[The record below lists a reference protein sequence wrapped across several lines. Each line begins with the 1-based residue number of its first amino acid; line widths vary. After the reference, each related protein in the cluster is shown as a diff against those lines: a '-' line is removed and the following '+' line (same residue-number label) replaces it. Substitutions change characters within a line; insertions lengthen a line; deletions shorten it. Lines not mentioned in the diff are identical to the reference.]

1 MFYLICCEIYRISF
15 NNFSSF
21 SLNSSKIVHIALG
34 SNVGNRFELLQ
45 TALQNIYREIGEL
58 QQVSRV
64 YETPAWGFKGNAFLN
79 ACVAVST
86 RFSAEEVLRKLLKIE
101 TNAGRVRSDA
111 KNYQNRSLDLD
122 ILLFEE
128 KILETV
134 DLVVPH
140 PEMQNRKFVLLP
152 LTDIAAKEVHPKL
165 KLSIEKLL
173 NQLQDNSEIKAIP
186 EKLEIPQRSFA
197 FKNLNYIAV
206 EGNIGAGK
214 TSFSTMVSQD
224 FNAKLILERF
234 KDNPFLPKFYED
246 KERYAFS
253 LEMSFLADR
262 YQQLTDDLAQYD
274 LFKDFVISDY
284 DVFKSLIFAKITL
297 HEDEYS
303 LYHKLFHLM
312 YKELVKPDLY
322 IYLYQNT
329 ERLLENIKSRG
340 RDYEQNIQPD
350 YLMKINK
357 SYLNFIKTQTN
368 MKVQIIDI
376 SGKDFVN
383 NRADYLAILEEI
395 KPHWPPKAE

>member
-1 MFYLICCEIYRISF
+1 M
-15 NNFSSF
+15 
-21 SLNSSKIVHIALG
+21 NSPKIVHIALG

-45 TALQNIYREIGEL
+45 NALHKIYLEIGEV
-58 QQVSRV
+58 QQVSQV
-64 YETPAWGFKGNAFLN
+64 YETPAWGFEGNAFLN
-79 ACVAVST
+79 ACIAVST
-86 RFSAEEVLRKLLKIE
+86 RFSAEEILRKLLKIE
-101 TNAGRVRSDA
+101 ADAGRVRSDA

-122 ILLFEE
+122 ILLFEDE
-128 KILETV
+128 ILETS
-134 DLVVPH
+134 DLIVPH
-140 PEMQNRKFVLLP
+140 PAMQNRKFVLLP
-152 LTDIAAKEVHPKL
+152 LADIAAKENHPIFKV
-165 KLSIEKLL
+165 SIEKLL
-173 NQLQDNSEIKAIP
+173 KRVEDNSEIKVIS
-186 EKLEIPQRSFA
+186 EKLEVPKKA
-197 FKNLNYIAV
+197 FNLNKLNYIAV

-214 TSFSTMVSQD
+214 TSFSTMVSED

-234 KDNPFLPKFYED
+234 KDNPFLPKFYEN
-246 KERYAFS
+246 KERYAFP

-262 YQQLTDDLAQYD
+262 YQQLSDDLAQYD

-297 HEDEYS
+297 HEDEYA

-329 ERLLENIKSRG
+329 DRLLENIKARG

-350 YLMKINK
+350 YLVEINK

-383 NRADYLAILEEI
+383 NRADYLSILEEI
-395 KPHWPPKAE
+395 KA

>member
-1 MFYLICCEIYRISF
+1 MILFYLICCEIYRISF
-15 NNFSSF
+15 NNFSSV
-21 SLNSSKIVHIALG
+21 SLNSPKIVHIALG

-45 TALQNIYREIGEL
+45 NALHKIYLEIGEV
-58 QQVSRV
+58 QQVSQV
-64 YETPAWGFKGNAFLN
+64 YETPAWGFEGNAFLN
-79 ACVAVST
+79 ACIAVST
-86 RFSAEEVLRKLLKIE
+86 RFSAEEILRKLLKIE
-101 TNAGRVRSDA
+101 ADAGRVRSDA

-122 ILLFEE
+122 ILLFEDE
-128 KILETV
+128 ILETS
-134 DLVVPH
+134 DLIVPH
-140 PEMQNRKFVLLP
+140 PAMQNRKFVLLP
-152 LTDIAAKEVHPKL
+152 LADIAAKETHPIFKV
-165 KLSIEKLL
+165 SIEKLL
-173 NQLQDNSEIKAIP
+173 KQVEDNSEIKAISG
-186 EKLEIPQRSFA
+186 KLEIPKKA
-197 FKNLNYIAV
+197 FNLNKLNYIAV

-214 TSFSTMVSQD
+214 TSFSTMVSED

-234 KDNPFLPKFYED
+234 KDNPFLPKFYEN
-246 KERYAFS
+246 KERYAFP

-262 YQQLTDDLAQYD
+262 YQQLSDDLAQYD

-297 HEDEYS
+297 HEDEYA

-329 ERLLENIKSRG
+329 DRLLENIKARG

-350 YLMKINK
+350 YLVEINK

-383 NRADYLAILEEI
+383 NRADYLSILEEI
-395 KPHWPPKAE
+395 R